1 MAQVGQA
8 RLVRGEGALVLVTV
22 NVSEK
27 FMSLLLRCLAIVGA
41 VVTIAAQPSASAQDF
56 SGKPIRIIVGLVAG
70 GATDVT
76 ARLVAQ
82 KLTENLHA
90 NAYVDN
96 RPGGIFIPATREV
109 FGAEPDGHTLLMI
122 STSNVVTQPLHHDY
136 PFDLRALT
144 PVTEVSDGPLILVA
158 RKDLPIKS
166 IADLI
171 AYAKA
176 NPGKLTFGSGGGS
189 GSSLYLAAELLR
201 LKAGIQFQ
209 HVPYRGAAAA
219 LNDLLGA
226 HIDLM
231 FDAMPVMSQQAK
243 AGNVTPL
250 AVTGATRSPVLPDV
264 PTMMEAGL
272 KDFEV
277 VNYFGL
283 FAPPKTPPA
292 TVQRLRDEIAKAVST
307 PDMVEQFAKQGMAP
321 VANQPAEFGKHLA
334 VEIDRWAQVI
344 DEAGIKPE

>member
-1 MAQVGQA
+1 M
-8 RLVRGEGALVLVTV
+8 TY
-22 NVSEK
+22 
-27 FMSLLLRCLAIVGA
+27 FIRCLLV
-41 VVTIAAQPSASAQDF
+41 AATLALSAHPAAAQDF
-56 SGKPIRIIVGLVAG
+56 SNKPIRIIVGLVAG

-82 KLTENLHA
+82 KLTERLHT
-90 NAYVDN
+90 NVYVDN
-96 RPGGIFIPATREV
+96 RPGGIFIPATKELI
-109 FGAEPDGHTLLMI
+109 GAAPDGHTLLMI
-122 STSNVVTQPLHHDY
+122 STSNVVTQPLHPDY
-136 PFDLRALT
+136 PLDLRNLT
-144 PVTEVSDGPLILVA
+144 PVTEVSDGPLILVV
-158 RKDLPIKS
+158 RKDLPIRS
-166 IADLI
+166 IAELI
-171 AYAKA
+171 AYAKQ
-176 NPGKLTFGSGGGS
+176 NPGKLTFGSGGGT

-201 LKAGIQFQ
+201 LKTGITFQ

-250 AVTGATRSPVLPDV
+250 AVTSARRSPVLPEV

-277 VNYFGL
+277 VNYFAL
-283 FAPPKTPPA
+283 FAPPKTPA
-292 TVQRLRDEIAKAVST
+292 AVAQRLRDEIAQAVAA

-321 VANQPAEFGKHLA
+321 VANQPAEFAKHLQA
-334 VEIDRWAQVI
+334 ELDRWAQVI
-344 DEAGIKPE
+344 KDAGIKAE

>member
-1 MAQVGQA
+1 
-8 RLVRGEGALVLVTV
+8 
-22 NVSEK
+22 
-27 FMSLLLRCLAIVGA
+27 MSSFVRCLAICVA
-41 VVTIAAQPSASAQDF
+41 LLLATHRPSAAQDF

-82 KLTENLHA
+82 KLTESLHT

-96 RPGGIFIPATREV
+96 RPGGIFLPATRELMN
-109 FGAEPDGHTLLMI
+109 AEPDGHTLLMI
-122 STSNVVTQPLHHDY
+122 STSNVVTQPLHPDY
-136 PFDLRALT
+136 PIDLRALT

-166 IADLI
+166 VGALI
-171 AYAKA
+171 AYAKQ
-176 NPGKLTFGSGGGS
+176 NPGKLTFGSGGGT

-201 LKAGIQFQ
+201 LKTGIQFQ

-226 HIDLM
+226 HIDAM

-250 AVTGATRSPVLPDV
+250 AVTSLKRSPILPDV
-264 PTMMEAGL
+264 STMAEAGL
-272 KDFEV
+272 KDVEV
-277 VNYFGL
+277 VNYFAL

-292 TVQRLRDEIAKAVST
+292 IAQRLRDEIAKVVST
-307 PDMVEQFAKQGMAP
+307 PDMVAKFAEQGMAP

-334 VEIDRWAQVI
+334 AELDRWAQVI
-344 DEAGIKPE
+344 KEAGIKPE

>member
-1 MAQVGQA
+1 MESRMGGC
-8 RLVRGEGALVLVTV
+8 VRSCIVAVALA
-22 NVSEK
+22 
-27 FMSLLLRCLAIVGA
+27 LAA
-41 VVTIAAQPSASAQDF
+41 TASAAAQDF
-56 SGKPIRIIVGLVAG
+56 AGKPIRIIVGLVAG

-82 KLTENLHA
+82 KLTDSLHA

-96 RPGGIFIPATREV
+96 RPGGLFIPATRELIN
-109 FGAEPDGHTLLMI
+109 AEPDGHTLLMI
-122 STSNVVTQPLHHDY
+122 STSNVVTQPLHADY
-136 PFDLRALT
+136 PVDLRALT

-166 IADLI
+166 IADLV
-171 AYAKA
+171 AYATA
-176 NPGKLTFGSGGGS
+176 NPGKLTFGSGGGT

-201 LKAGIQFQ
+201 LKTGIKFQ

-231 FDAMPVMSQQAK
+231 FDAMPVMSAQAK

-250 AVTGATRSPVLPDV
+250 AVTSAKRSPVLPEV

-277 VNYFGL
+277 VNYFAL

-292 TVQRLRDEIAKAVST
+292 IAQRLRDEIARAVAM
-307 PDMVEQFAKQGMAP
+307 PDMVEQFTKQGMAP
-321 VANQPAEFGKHLA
+321 VANQPDEFARHLQAEL
-334 VEIDRWAQVI
+334 DRWAQVI
-344 DEAGIKPE
+344 KDAGIKPE

>member
-1 MAQVGQA
+1 M
-8 RLVRGEGALVLVTV
+8 T
-22 NVSEK
+22 
-27 FMSLLLRCLAIVGA
+27 MLRACLA
-41 VVTIAAQPSASAQDF
+41 AALILSVHHSAPAQDL
-56 SGKPIRIIVGLVAG
+56 SAKPIRIIVGLVAG

-82 KLTENLHA
+82 KLTERLHT
-90 NAYVDN
+90 NVYVEN
-96 RPGGIFIPATREV
+96 RAGGNFIPATKELI
-109 FGAEPDGHTLLMI
+109 GAAPDGHTLLMI
-122 STSNVVTQPLHHDY
+122 STSNVVTQPLHPDY
-136 PFDLRALT
+136 PLDLRTLT

-158 RKDLPIKS
+158 RKDLPIRS
-166 IADLI
+166 VADLI
-171 AYAKA
+171 AYAKE
-176 NPGKLTFGSGGGS
+176 NPGKLTFGSGGGT

-201 LKAGIQFQ
+201 LKTGIAFQ

-250 AVTGATRSPVLPDV
+250 AVTGASRSPVLPEV

-272 KDFEV
+272 KDFAV
-277 VNYFGL
+277 VNYFAL
-283 FAPPKTPPA
+283 FAPPRTPA
-292 TVQRLRDEIAKAVST
+292 AIAQRLRDEIAQAVAA

-321 VANQPAEFGKHLA
+321 VANQPGEFARHLEAELA
-334 VEIDRWAQVI
+334 RWSQVI
-344 DEAGIKPE
+344 KDAGIKPE

>member
-1 MAQVGQA
+1 MTSFI
-8 RLVRGEGALVLVTV
+8 RLLVVAA
-22 NVSEK
+22 
-27 FMSLLLRCLAIVGA
+27 AIL
-41 VVTIAAQPSASAQDF
+41 SAHHPATAQDL
-56 SGKPIRIIVGLVAG
+56 SSKPIRIIVGLVAG

-82 KLTENLHA
+82 KLTERLHT
-90 NAYVDN
+90 NVYVEN
-96 RPGGIFIPATREV
+96 RPGGIFIPATKELI
-109 FGAEPDGHTLLMI
+109 GAEPDGHTLLMI
-122 STSNVVTQPLHHDY
+122 STSNVVTQPLHPDY
-136 PFDLRALT
+136 PIDLRSLT

-166 IADLI
+166 VADLI
-171 AYAKA
+171 AYAKQ
-176 NPGKLTFGSGGGS
+176 NPGKLTFGSGGGT

-201 LKAGIQFQ
+201 LKTGIAFQ

-250 AVTGATRSPVLPDV
+250 AVTGAKRSPVLPDV
-264 PTMMEAGL
+264 PTMIEAGL

-277 VNYFGL
+277 VNYFAL
-283 FAPPKTPPA
+283 FAPPKTPA
-292 TVQRLRDEIAKAVST
+292 AVAQRLRDEIAQAVAL

-321 VANQPAEFGKHLA
+321 VANQPADFGRHLQ
-334 VEIDRWAQVI
+334 VELERWAQVI
-344 DEAGIKPE
+344 KDAGIKPE

>member
-1 MAQVGQA
+1 M
-8 RLVRGEGALVLVTV
+8 RLFFV
-22 NVSEK
+22 
-27 FMSLLLRCLAIVGA
+27 RCLALLA
-41 VVTIAAQPSASAQDF
+41 PLLASAHAQDF
-56 SGKPIRIIVGLVAG
+56 SSRPIRIVVGLVAG

-82 KLTENLHA
+82 KLAEALHT
-90 NAYVDN
+90 NVYVDN

-109 FGAEPDGHTLLMI
+109 ASAPPDGHTLLMI
-122 STSNVVTQPLHHDY
+122 STSNVVTQPFHPDY
-136 PFDLRALT
+136 PLDLRKLT

-158 RKDLPIKS
+158 RKDLPIKT

-171 AYAKA
+171 AYAKQ
-176 NPGKLTFGSGGGS
+176 NPGKLTFGSGGGT

-201 LKAGIQFQ
+201 LKTGIKFQ
-209 HVPYRGAAAA
+209 NVPYRGAAAA

-250 AVTGATRSPVLPDV
+250 AVTSAKRSPILPDV

-272 KDFEV
+272 EGFEV
-277 VNYFGL
+277 VNYFAL
-283 FAPPKTPPA
+283 FAPPNTPPA
-292 TVQRLRDEIAKAVST
+292 IAQRLRDEIAKAVST
-307 PDMVEQFAKQGMAP
+307 PDMVDQFAKQGMAP
-321 VANQPAEFGKHLA
+321 VANQPGELAKYLQAEL
-334 VEIDRWAQVI
+334 DRWAQVI
-344 DEAGIKPE
+344 KDAGIKPE

>member
-1 MAQVGQA
+1 MT
-8 RLVRGEGALVLVTV
+8 LVI
-22 NVSEK
+22 
-27 FMSLLLRCLAIVGA
+27 RCLLVVA
-41 VVTIAAQPSASAQDF
+41 VVLLTHHPAAAQDLSSR
-56 SGKPIRIIVGLVAG
+56 PIRIIVGLVAG

-82 KLTENLHA
+82 KLTERLHT
-90 NAYVDN
+90 NVYVDN
-96 RPGGIFIPATREV
+96 RPGGLFIPATKELA
-109 FGAEPDGHTLLMI
+109 GAEPDGHTLLMI
-122 STSNVVTQPLHHDY
+122 STSNVVTQPLHPDY
-136 PFDLRALT
+136 PFDLRNLT

-166 IADLI
+166 VADLI
-171 AYAKA
+171 AYAKQ
-176 NPGKLTFGSGGGS
+176 NPGKLTFGSGGGT

-201 LKAGIQFQ
+201 LKTGITFQ

-250 AVTGATRSPVLPDV
+250 AVTSARRSPVLPDV

-277 VNYFGL
+277 VNYFAL
-283 FAPPKTPPA
+283 FAPPKTPA
-292 TVQRLRDEIAKAVST
+292 AVAQRLRDEIAQAVAA

-321 VANQPAEFGKHLA
+321 VANQPAEFARHLQA
-334 VEIDRWAQVI
+334 ELDRWAQVI
-344 DEAGIKPE
+344 KDAGIKAE

>member
-1 MAQVGQA
+1 MTLFIR
-8 RLVRGEGALVLVTV
+8 RLALIA
-22 NVSEK
+22 
-27 FMSLLLRCLAIVGA
+27 LLALSAHQ
-41 VVTIAAQPSASAQDF
+41 TAAAQDF
-56 SGKPIRIIVGLVAG
+56 STKPIRIIVGLVAG

-82 KLTENLHA
+82 KLTERLHT
-90 NAYVDN
+90 NAYVEN
-96 RPGGIFIPATREV
+96 RAGGNFIPATKELI
-109 FGAEPDGHTLLMI
+109 GAAPDGHTLLMI
-122 STSNVVTQPLHHDY
+122 STSNVVTQPLHPDY
-136 PFDLRALT
+136 PLDLRTLT

-166 IADLI
+166 VADLI
-171 AYAKA
+171 AYAKQ
-176 NPGKLTFGSGGGS
+176 NPGKLTFGSGGGT

-201 LKAGIQFQ
+201 LKTGIAFQ

-250 AVTGATRSPVLPDV
+250 AVTGSKRSPVLPDV

-277 VNYFGL
+277 VNYFAL
-283 FAPPKTPPA
+283 FAPPKTPA
-292 TVQRLRDEIAKAVST
+292 AVAQRLRDEIAQAVAT
-307 PDMVEQFAKQGMAP
+307 PDMVEQFAKQGMAS
-321 VANQPAEFGKHLA
+321 VANQPAEFAKHLEA
-334 VEIDRWAQVI
+334 ELARWSQVI
-344 DEAGIKPE
+344 KDAGIKPE

>member
-1 MAQVGQA
+1 MTL
-8 RLVRGEGALVLVTV
+8 LVRCLV
-22 NVSEK
+22 
-27 FMSLLLRCLAIVGA
+27 
-41 VVTIAAQPSASAQDF
+41 IAAALALAVPASAAAQDF
-56 SGKPIRIIVGLVAG
+56 AGKPIRIIVGLVAG

-82 KLTENLHA
+82 KLTDSLHA

-96 RPGGIFIPATREV
+96 RPGGLFIPATRELIN
-109 FGAEPDGHTLLMI
+109 AEPDGHTLLMI
-122 STSNVVTQPLHHDY
+122 STSNVVTQPLHADY
-136 PFDLRALT
+136 PVDLRALT

-166 IADLI
+166 IADLV
-171 AYAKA
+171 AYATA
-176 NPGKLTFGSGGGS
+176 NPGKLTFGSGGGT

-201 LKAGIQFQ
+201 LKTGIKFQ

-231 FDAMPVMSQQAK
+231 FDAMPVMSAQAK

-250 AVTGATRSPVLPDV
+250 AVTSAKRSPVLPEV

-272 KDFEV
+272 EDFEV
-277 VNYFGL
+277 VNYFAL

-292 TVQRLRDEIAKAVST
+292 IAQRLRDEIARAVAM
-307 PDMVEQFAKQGMAP
+307 PDMVEQFTKQGMAP
-321 VANQPAEFGKHLA
+321 VANQPDEFARHLQAEL
-334 VEIDRWAQVI
+334 DRWAQVI
-344 DEAGIKPE
+344 KDAGIKPE

>member
-1 MAQVGQA
+1 M
-8 RLVRGEGALVLVTV
+8 R
-22 NVSEK
+22 
-27 FMSLLLRCLAIVGA
+27 MLLRCLAAAAFLLGA
-41 VVTIAAQPSASAQDF
+41 AHAQDF
-56 SGKPIRIIVGLVAG
+56 SNKPIRIIVGLVAG

-82 KLTENLHA
+82 KLTDALHT
-90 NAYVDN
+90 NVYVDN
-96 RPGGIFIPATREV
+96 RPGGIFIPATRELAN
-109 FGAEPDGHTLLMI
+109 AEPDGHTLLMI
-122 STSNVVTQPLHHDY
+122 STSNVVTQPLHPDY

-158 RKDLPIKS
+158 RKDLAIKS

-171 AYAKA
+171 AYAKQ
-176 NPGKLTFGSGGGS
+176 NPGKLTFGSGGGT
-189 GSSLYLAAELLR
+189 GSSLYLATELLR
-201 LKAGIQFQ
+201 LKTGIKLQ

-250 AVTGATRSPVLPDV
+250 AVTSAKRSPVLPDV

-277 VNYFGL
+277 VNYFAL

-292 TVQRLRDEIAKAVST
+292 IAQRLRDEIAKAVTT

-321 VANQPAEFGKHLA
+321 VANQPGEFAKYLQAEL
-334 VEIDRWAQVI
+334 DRWTQVI
-344 DEAGIKPE
+344 KDAGIKPE

>member
-1 MAQVGQA
+1 
-8 RLVRGEGALVLVTV
+8 
-22 NVSEK
+22 
-27 FMSLLLRCLAIVGA
+27 LL
-41 VVTIAAQPSASAQDF
+41 AAAHAQDF
-56 SGKPIRIIVGLVAG
+56 SSKPIRIIVGLVAG

-82 KLTENLHA
+82 KLTDALHT
-90 NAYVDN
+90 NVYVDN

-109 FGAEPDGHTLLMI
+109 ANAEPDGHTLLMI
-122 STSNVVTQPLHHDY
+122 STSNVVTQPLHPDY

-158 RKDLPIKS
+158 RKDLAVKS

-171 AYAKA
+171 AYAKQ

-189 GSSLYLAAELLR
+189 GSSLYLATELLR
-201 LKAGIQFQ
+201 LKTGIKLQ

-250 AVTGATRSPVLPDV
+250 AVTSARRSPILPDV

-272 KDFEV
+272 EDFEV
-277 VNYFGL
+277 VNYFAL

-292 TVQRLRDEIAKAVST
+292 TAQRLRDEIAKAVST
-307 PDMVEQFAKQGMAP
+307 PDMVDQFAKQGMAP
-321 VANQPAEFGKHLA
+321 VANQPGELAKHLQA
-334 VEIDRWAQVI
+334 EIDRWTQVI
-344 DEAGIKPE
+344 KDAGIKPE

>member
-1 MAQVGQA
+1 MTL
-8 RLVRGEGALVLVTV
+8 LVRCLV
-22 NVSEK
+22 
-27 FMSLLLRCLAIVGA
+27 
-41 VVTIAAQPSASAQDF
+41 IAAALALAVPASAAAQDF
-56 SGKPIRIIVGLVAG
+56 AGKPIRIIVGLVAG

-82 KLTENLHA
+82 KLTDSLHA

-96 RPGGIFIPATREV
+96 RPGGLFIPATRELIN
-109 FGAEPDGHTLLMI
+109 AEPDGHTLLMI
-122 STSNVVTQPLHHDY
+122 STSNVVTQPLHADY
-136 PFDLRALT
+136 PVDLRALT

-166 IADLI
+166 IADLV
-171 AYAKA
+171 AYATA
-176 NPGKLTFGSGGGS
+176 NPGKLTFGSGGGT

-201 LKAGIQFQ
+201 LKTGIKFQ

-231 FDAMPVMSQQAK
+231 FDAMPVMSAQAK

-250 AVTGATRSPVLPDV
+250 AVTSAKRSPVLPEV

-277 VNYFGL
+277 VNYFAL

-292 TVQRLRDEIAKAVST
+292 IAQRLRDEIARAVAM
-307 PDMVEQFAKQGMAP
+307 PDMVEQFTKQGMAP
-321 VANQPAEFGKHLA
+321 VANQPDEFARHLRAEL
-334 VEIDRWAQVI
+334 ERWAQVI
-344 DEAGIKPE
+344 KDAGIKPE